1 MTANL
6 ATNGR
11 LGYAECA
18 TKVDVCQSFSEHL
31 LVDRK
36 SQSFIMLH
44 MSIIAMLH
52 RMHKIYCHAR

>member
-1 MTANL
+1 MSANL

-11 LGYAECA
+11 LGYTECA

-36 SQSFIMLH
+36 S
-44 MSIIAMLH
+44 
-52 RMHKIYCHAR
+52 

>member
-1 MTANL
+1 MSTNF

-18 TKVDVCQSFSEHL
+18 AKVDVCQSFSEHL

-44 MSIIAMLH
+44 VSIISMLQH
-52 RMHKIYCHAR
+52 MHKMCCHAC